1 MATLAALRPSCAAAA
16 ERAHLRIDRAAVD
29 RFLRGIDKSEYEVLC
44 KQHGLSF
51 PLRFASLADEVNF
64 VAVLALLNAF
74 SGYRVEF
81 HRTTGHGA
89 YDCIRRILLG
99 LYLSESDAPLGTD
112 ALANVSASQLAEIL
126 GVPTH
131 TEAPHPKLPFVT
143 VGTVGGPL
151 HEPLSMAARACNDVA
166 AFLRSAR
173 AASLGTYLLAA
184 CADAAV
190 ADDADSYLLEVI
202 ASVPGFDDA
211 ADIDG
216 ERILIM
222 KKALFLL
229 NALRM
234 RLASDL
240 PIEAPRGAQA
250 LAARWRTVPPAPL
263 PMFVDNVLPT
273 MLLHL
278 GVLDAS
284 ESGIT
289 ALAACSMEPADGD
302 APGPLLSRED
312 AYRVRAATLY
322 AGSQIVAR
330 AAELAAERPWLATL
344 TETDLD
350 GYLWS
355 IAKKDELRR
364 IPRLAERHTCM
375 Y

>member
-1 MATLAALRPSCAAAA
+1 
-16 ERAHLRIDRAAVD
+16 
-29 RFLRGIDKSEYEVLC
+29 
-44 KQHGLSF
+44 
-51 PLRFASLADEVNF
+51 
-64 VAVLALLNAF
+64 
-74 SGYRVEF
+74 
-81 HRTTGHGA
+81 
-89 YDCIRRILLG
+89 
-99 LYLSESDAPLGTD
+99 
-112 ALANVSASQLAEIL
+112 
-126 GVPTH
+126 
-131 TEAPHPKLPFVT
+131 
-143 VGTVGGPL
+143 
-151 HEPLSMAARACNDVA
+151 
-166 AFLRSAR
+166 
-173 AASLGTYLLAA
+173 
-184 CADAAV
+184 
-190 ADDADSYLLEVI
+190 
-202 ASVPGFDDA
+202 
-211 ADIDG
+211 
-216 ERILIM
+216 
-222 KKALFLL
+222 
-229 NALRM
+229 
-234 RLASDL
+234 
-240 PIEAPRGAQA
+240 
-250 LAARWRTVPPAPL
+250 
-263 PMFVDNVLPT
+263 